1 MEYSKE
7 NGRKKGKNKCSNRK
21 LFTKLTGTFSILLLI
36 SLLITSITTFFIT
49 KSNIMEDFKDY
60 SSEISEQ
67 TKNYIEVMT
76 TTVDTMYSQF
86 YSNETF
92 MNSIES
98 ENLSNEQKDECRD
111 KIGTEITNIAISN
124 SFNIISGITFY
135 SENGLSSNF
144 PNASTSLEE
153 SDKKM
158 AEAKKSD
165 WYDEVIKRDGK
176 PLWISP
182 HEEKIIEGRADTYL
196 SSVSVIKNEEGNKT
210 LGIIKIDIKASV
222 INNILKECVIGENGH
237 LFIVDSNGIIV
248 GNKNS
253 SLAGTKLSSNILSK
267 INKNKNGEFK
277 FKENG
282 KNMYGTYLESDC
294 SDWKYIAVV
303 PESELYT
310 TAVNIEKISSIIAI
324 ICLIVCIVIT
334 FKSSSDITKPINE
347 IIELT
352 KELSSGNFNIS
363 SKKYNI
369 NELNE
374 LSNYFNEMS
383 SNLIE
388 MLKNTKELA
397 SEGNDIS
404 SELSLITQDISDASK
419 EITLAVKDITE
430 GCNEQVNE
438 ATDCVNISNELAE
451 SINLA
456 VNEIKNVFDE
466 SDKCISTVKG
476 SRDVVD
482 NLKVSS
488 SNNFEKILKV
498 SESISNLGKNT
509 ENIITILNRIN
520 EITSQTS
527 LLSLNASIEA
537 ARAGE
542 AGKGFAVVADEIR
555 VLSNQSSEAAVEIDE
570 ILQEINK
577 AILESV
583 DTANTTKNDFEK
595 EAKIVEETVK
605 SFDLI
610 DKAIKQVVISMDNT
624 KESVSNI
631 EKGKDGLI
639 DNITNIASVSER
651 NAAATEEVLASIDN
665 QYASHGKMNDMAQEL
680 SRKSN
685 NLEELLKKFK
695 VN

>member
-1 MEYSKE
+1 MKYVIKYG
-7 NGRKKGKNKCSNRK
+7 NKKDLVSGKK
-21 LFTKLTGTFSILLLI
+21 LFAKLTGTFSILLLI
-36 SLLITSITTFFIT
+36 SLLITSVTTFFIT
-49 KSNIMEDFKDY
+49 KSNIIKDFKGY

-86 YSNETF
+86 YSNDTF
-92 MNSIES
+92 MKLIES
-98 ENLSNEQKDECRD
+98 ENLTNDQKDEYRG

-135 SENGLSSNF
+135 SENGLSYVF
-144 PNASTSLEE
+144 PNASTSIEE

-158 AEAKKSD
+158 AEAKKAN

-176 PLWISP
+176 PLWLSP

-196 SSVSVIKNEEGNKT
+196 SSVSVIKNEDGDKI

-222 INNILKECVIGENGH
+222 INNILNECVIGKNGH
-237 LFIVDSNGIIV
+237 LFIIDSNGVIV

-253 SLAGTKLSSNILSK
+253 SLSGTKLDTNILNK
-267 INKNKNGEFK
+267 INKSKNREFK

-282 KNMYGTYLESDC
+282 KNMYGTYLKSDY

-303 PESELYT
+303 PESELYS
-310 TAVNIEKISSIIAI
+310 TAINIEKISSVIAI
-324 ICLIVCIVIT
+324 LCLAICIFIT
-334 FKSSSDITKPINE
+334 FKCSSYITNPIKE
-347 IIELT
+347 IINLT
-352 KELSSGNFNIS
+352 KELSSGNFNII
-363 SKKYNI
+363 SKKYKI
-369 NELNE
+369 HELNE
-374 LSNYFNEMS
+374 LSNNFNEMS

-388 MLKNTKELA
+388 MIKNTKELA

-404 SELSLITQDISDASK
+404 NELSLITQDISDSSK
-419 EITLAVKDITE
+419 EITIAVKDITE

-438 ATDCVNISNELAE
+438 ATDCVTISNELAD

-456 VNEIKNVFDE
+456 VEEIKKVLDE
-466 SDKCISTVKG
+466 SEKCIVTVKE
-476 SRDVVD
+476 SSEVVD
-482 NLKVSS
+482 SLKISS
-488 SNNFEKILKV
+488 INNVEKILKV
-498 SESISNLGKNT
+498 SESISKLGKNT
-509 ENIITILNRIN
+509 ENILTILNRIN

-555 VLSNQSSEAAVEIDE
+555 VLSDQSSKAAVEIDE
-570 ILQEINK
+570 LLQEINK

-583 DTANTTKNDFEK
+583 DTTLITKNDFEK

-605 SFDLI
+605 SFELI
-610 DKAIKQVVISMDNT
+610 DNAIKQVVISMGNT
-624 KESVSNI
+624 KESVEKI

-639 DNITNIASVSER
+639 NNISNIASVSER
-651 NAAATEEVLASIDN
+651 NAAATEEVLASIDT
-665 QYASHGKMNDMAQEL
+665 QYSSHGKMNNMAQEL
-680 SRKSN
+680 NEKSN
-685 NLEELLKKFK
+685 NLEKLLKKFK